1 MTPASPP
8 SRGRA
13 RWGRLKTR
21 AVEVGL
27 NASIVRSGC
36 DRPVNGI
43 IWPAIPFRLPIPT
56 RLPRGALAV
65 DSPTYA
71 AERPMNA
78 NDPDPVDDFTRLHAK
93 MSALEI
99 VLGVLIGRLSEENP
113 EIRED
118 VKRDVA
124 VILGD
129 LPIDGPSE
137 ELIAAEVKRA
147 ADVLTS
153 VSIG

>member
-1 MTPASPP
+1 
-8 SRGRA
+8 
-13 RWGRLKTR
+13 
-21 AVEVGL
+21 
-27 NASIVRSGC
+27 
-36 DRPVNGI
+36 
-43 IWPAIPFRLPIPT
+43 
-56 RLPRGALAV
+56 
-65 DSPTYA
+65 
-71 AERPMNA
+71 MNA
-78 NDPDPVDDFTRLHAK
+78 NDPEPVDDFTRLHAK
-93 MSALEI
+93 ISALEI

-113 EIRED
+113 EVRED

-137 ELIAAEVKRA
+137 EMIATEVKRA

>member
-1 MTPASPP
+1 MEQ
-8 SRGRA
+8 
-13 RWGRLKTR
+13 L
-21 AVEVGL
+21 
-27 NASIVRSGC
+27 
-36 DRPVNGI
+36 
-43 IWPAIPFRLPIPT
+43 
-56 RLPRGALAV
+56 
-65 DSPTYA
+65 
-71 AERPMNA
+71 MNE
-78 NDPDPVDDFTRLHAK
+78 NDPGEVDDFTRLHAK

-147 ADVLTS
+147 ADVLMS